1 MTHLFIP
8 PDEDPAEVPE
18 EVVTHNEPEYQG
30 LLKSFSPK
38 DGYGFLDCAELWS
51 VCERDVYV
59 RTHDLPAQA
68 QCGVALKFK
77 VTWNSRGQPQAY
89 QVSFAA
95 GAAGAGGCPGMVDL
109 WQQQPH
115 RQQLQ
120 QRQDQQQRRPQHMRK
135 MEPSRV
141 CGSSVPWQLPL
152 PQASAS
158 SSATLPTSPQRLG
171 RATASPPTLPQTAAM
186 APPSPLASAS
196 PSTLQQAAGVSPTP
210 ASPHAAS
217 PHAASPAETAPKKM
231 YQGLLKTFSAKSG
244 YGFILCEETRKLYG
258 RDVYVHQAKLPQSVC
273 CGTELQFTV
282 RNNAKGQPQAH
293 DVSLVDTRQSDSHSA
308 EALLDGLCGFEECNL
323 ETSRA
328 DSPTIR
334 VASWNILAPA
344 YATCAAF
351 PDADPAALR
360 WSRRSAQIKEVLSRI
375 GADIICFQEVETAVE
390 PEQLGL
396 SLLKF
401 GRLTSQRPGSRSDS
415 CMVFWRLEKFRL
427 LRERL
432 ISYEDYLPPPPSSDD
447 PDSCAADQRY
457 RTGDCAV
464 IVELVNASPHAA
476 QHEKLVVATT
486 HLAWGDKNEDVRM
499 WQLTRLLTEL
509 AAFQCTYAIVCG
521 DLNCVST
528 GEVYKTLASHFQSAY
543 DGAEDKLATTSNA
556 NSKGGDGFVETID
569 YCWVY
574 RGGLEL
580 CRRLKLPLKETL
592 RTLLG
597 GQPAPAAIPTL
608 VSSGKWPSDH
618 LPVGVDV
625 SWPSGPM
632 Q

>member
-1 MTHLFIP
+1 MTHLFVP
-8 PDEDPAEVPE
+8 PDEVPE
-18 EVVTHNEPEYQG
+18 EVLTDNEPEYQG
-30 LLKSFSPK
+30 LLKSFSAK
-38 DGYGFLDCAELWS
+38 DGYGFLHCAELWS
-51 VCERDVYV
+51 ICGRDVYV

-68 QCGVALKFK
+68 QIGVAVKFM
-77 VTWNSRGQPQAY
+77 VTWNARGQPQAY
-89 QVSFAA
+89 QVSFAGGSA
-95 GAAGAGGCPGMVDL
+95 GACASPVGVSDPSQPQGGCPGMAGM

-115 RQQLQ
+115 RQQ
-120 QRQDQQQRRPQHMRK
+120 QRQEQQQRRPQHMRK
-135 MEPSRV
+135 VEPSRV

-158 SSATLPTSPQRLG
+158 SSATLPTTPQRLG
-171 RATASPPTLPQTAAM
+171 RAAVSSPTP
-186 APPSPLASAS
+186 
-196 PSTLQQAAGVSPTP
+196 QAATVAP

-217 PHAASPAETAPKKM
+217 PTPAAPKQV

-244 YGFILCEETRKLYG
+244 YGFILCDELRNMYG
-258 RDVYVHQAKLPQSVC
+258 RDVYVHQAELPQSVC
-273 CGTELQFTV
+273 CGAELQFTV

-293 DVSLVDTRQSDSHSA
+293 EVSLVDTKQSDSHA
-308 EALLDGLCGFEECNL
+308 TEALLDGLCVFEECNL
-323 ETSRA
+323 QTFGAEM
-328 DSPTIR
+328 PTNR

-351 PDADPAALR
+351 PDADPTALR
-360 WSRRSAQIKEVLSRI
+360 WSRRSAQIKEVLGQI
-375 GADIICFQEVETAVE
+375 GADIVCLQEVETAVE
-390 PEQLGL
+390 PEELGL
-396 SLLKF
+396 SLTKF

-415 CMVFWRLEKFRL
+415 CMVFWRLERFRL

-457 RTGDCAV
+457 RTGDCAL

-486 HLAWGDKNEDVRM
+486 HLAWGDKNEDVRI
-499 WQLTRLLTEL
+499 WQLTRLLHEL

-521 DLNCVST
+521 DLNCVPS
-528 GEVYKTLASHFQSAY
+528 GDVYALLASHFQSAY
-543 DGAEDKLATTSNA
+543 DGAEDTLATTSNA
-556 NSKGGDGFVETID
+556 NSKGGAGFVETID

-574 RGGLEL
+574 KGGLDL

-625 SWPSGPM
+625 SWPPGPM